1 MWRTDSSEKTLM
13 LGKIEGRR
21 RRERQRMRQ
30 LDGITDSMDMS
41 LIKLWEVV
49 MDRESW
55 RAALHGVTK
64 SRTRLSD
71 WTEVTDGCESWTIK
85 KAEWRIIDAFEMV
98 LEKILESPLELKEI
112 KLVNPKGNQPWIFIG
127 RTYAE
132 AETPILWP
140 PDVKNWLTGK
150 DPDTGKDW
158 RQEETRTTE
167 NEIVGWHHWLDG
179 HEFGQAPGVGDG
191 QGSLG
196 CCSPWG
202 RKESDMAEL
211 LNWTKLIHHVLF
223 IHWFVSGNL
232 GCSYFLAIV
241 NNTAMNIGVLMSES
255 LLSVLLD
262 IYLEVNL
269 LNHMVILYLIFLG
282 IAILFSCTTLHL
294 HYTQGFQ
301 FLYILTNTGYF
312 LFWFIILKQ
321 YSS

>member
-1 MWRTDSSEKTLM
+1 
-13 LGKIEGRR
+13 
-21 RRERQRMRQ
+21 
-30 LDGITDSMDMS
+30 
-41 LIKLWEVV
+41 
-49 MDRESW
+49 
-55 RAALHGVTK
+55 
-64 SRTRLSD
+64 
-71 WTEVTDGCESWTIK
+71 
-85 KAEWRIIDAFEMV
+85 MV
-98 LEKILESPLELKEI
+98 LEKTLESPMDFKEI
-112 KLVNPKGNQPWIFIG
+112 KPVSPKGNHSWIFTG
-127 RTYAE
+127 RTDADAE
-132 AETPILWP
+132 APILWP
-140 PDVKNWLTGK
+140 PDVKSWLIGK
-150 DPDTGKDW
+150 DPDAGKDW
-158 RQEETRTTE
+158 RREEKGTTE
-167 NEIVGWHHWLDG
+167 DEMVGWNHWS
-179 HEFGQAPGVGDG
+179 EQAPGGGDG